1 MREDLAIVIITGI
14 IAIIATTLLFLIG
27 IRG

>member
-14 IAIIATTLLFLIG
+14 IAIIATTILFLIG